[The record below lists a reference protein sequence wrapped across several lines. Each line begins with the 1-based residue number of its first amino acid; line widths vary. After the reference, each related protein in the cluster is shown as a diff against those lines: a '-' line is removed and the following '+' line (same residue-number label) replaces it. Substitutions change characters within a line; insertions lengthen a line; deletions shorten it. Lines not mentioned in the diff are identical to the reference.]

1 MFIAALAVLLIAAL
15 WWVLTTT
22 AAATLSSALR
32 WAGGILLA
40 LLALYLALT
49 GRVALDIPLTILAFI
64 LVNRRT
70 LAQFGLFSWLNP
82 QRQQGGASPQGGNA
96 GIETPW
102 LRMTLDRRSGAL
114 DGEVLAG
121 AFAGAPLS
129 RLDLDQLRVLLTE
142 CGAAD
147 EQSARL
153 LETYLDRTHPRW
165 RDQVPPPAR
174 GRMNREEALEILG
187 LAEGAGPDEVRDA
200 HRRLM
205 MKLHPDHG
213 GSDYLAR
220 QINLARDMLLEG

>member
-15 WWVLTTT
+15 WWVTTT
-22 AAATLSSALR
+22 TSPATLSSALR

-40 LLALYLALT
+40 LLALYLAVT
-49 GRVALDIPLTILAFI
+49 GRVALDIPLSILAFI
-64 LVNRRT
+64 LVNRRSLT
-70 LAQFGLFSWLNP
+70 QLSGVFSRFKP
-82 QRQQGGASPQGGNA
+82 QQGRTSPQGGNA

-121 AFAGAPLS
+121 AFAGTPLG
-129 RLDLDQLRVLLTE
+129 RLSLDQLRALLTE
-142 CGAAD
+142 CAASD
-147 EQSARL
+147 EQSVRL

-165 RDQVPPPAR
+165 RDQAPPPPAR
-174 GRMNREEALEILG
+174 GRMNRDEALEILG
-187 LAEGAGPDEVRDA
+187 LAEGAGPDEIRDA

-220 QINLARDMLLEG
+220 QINLARDVLLDG